1 MRRKDLACAVT
12 LFLTISICPLLAQMV
27 TQSPAGSAPPNSITP
42 RAGRAR
48 REPCWQVAGISQSAM
63 QQHKSLEEN
72 ARSQVQS
79 VCNDSSLRPHDSSLR
94 PHQKREKIRQI
105 HQQTQQQVEG
115 VITPQ
120 QRQALQAC
128 RQQRGEGAHGGGR
141 GMHPKGEEPCG
152 EMTGQRE
159 PSPKASPPQ

>member
-1 MRRKDLACAVT
+1 MTRKNFACAAA
-12 LFLTISICPLLAQMV
+12 LFLTISVCPIFAQTTAQV
-27 TQSPAGSAPPNSITP
+27 PAGAAPTNPTTMRP
-42 RAGRAR
+42 GRAR

-63 QQHKSLEEN
+63 QQRKSLEEN

-79 VCNDSSLRPHDSSLR
+79 VCNDSSLTPQ
-94 PHQKREKIRQI
+94 QKREKIRQI

-128 RQQRGEGAHGGGR
+128 RQQRGEGAHMARGGRVMHGKGGG
-141 GMHPKGEEPCG
+141 PCG
-152 EMTGQRE
+152 EMMGPRE
-159 PSPKASPPQ
+159 TSPKTNPRQ

>member
-1 MRRKDLACAVT
+1 MRRKDLACAAT
-12 LFLTISICPLLAQMV
+12 LFLAISVCPLLAQMV
-27 TQSPAGSAPPNSITP
+27 TQSPAGSAPPNSNTT
-42 RAGRAR
+42 RRAR

-79 VCNDSSLRPHDSSLR
+79 VCNDSSLTPQ
-94 PHQKREKIRQI
+94 QKREKIRQI

-128 RQQRGEGAHGGGR
+128 RQQRGEGVHGGGR
-141 GMHPKGEEPCG
+141 GMHPKGEGPCG
-152 EMTGQRE
+152 EMMGPRE